1 MKWVINICIY
11 CYLYFILFTVFSPCE
26 IKKKSFYVVKCM
38 NLLASKLCD
47 CLLLTQPTPI
57 WFVLHHDTKQ
67 MVTNT
72 LLLPKFNR
80 NLIFQQYLTLLET
93 SSLRNTFC
101 FGSWSSFYLPGLS
114 CSVSLSYPFPGLCC
128 KYCYPLW
135 GWPESSFIHFLQ
147 NWSGPHP
154 WPDCQPRAQI
164 SLLSCRPKSLL
175 AHPTLPF
182 GHTTSISISV
192 YPKPRLLP
200 TFPTHLL

>member
-1 MKWVINICIY
+1 M
-11 CYLYFILFTVFSPCE
+11 YFILFTVFSPCE

-101 FGSWSSFYLPGLS
+101 FGS
-114 CSVSLSYPFPGLCC
+114 
-128 KYCYPLW
+128 
-135 GWPESSFIHFLQ
+135 
-147 NWSGPHP
+147 
-154 WPDCQPRAQI
+154 
-164 SLLSCRPKSLL
+164 
-175 AHPTLPF
+175 
-182 GHTTSISISV
+182 
-192 YPKPRLLP
+192 
-200 TFPTHLL
+200 